1 MNTKIINKVLFF
13 DRKFIIVGVNFYV
26 LYVWPDKKNLQNIVE
41 SDIKCF
47 RNLLNYRNINILRSI
62 CQINISYVKKNKKK
76 ESMLKINELD
86 FYNYPIKKYKKE
98 NVNYINKNCNKF
110 LELVYIEVINETIV
124 FKKNDNHAIERNLYN
139 KIKNLLLKI
148 CLNNIIY
155 EKIES
160 IKNMNIIKTFNNQ
173 DYFKKNKLSNKYIN
187 KYLINSFFRNNSRL
201 NVINTRCKCYEY
213 TFSDVTTHFV
223 SL

>member
-98 NVNYINKNCNKF
+98 KVNYINKNCNKF

-124 FKKNDNHAIERNLYN
+124 FKK
-139 KIKNLLLKI
+139 K
-148 CLNNIIY
+148 
-155 EKIES
+155 
-160 IKNMNIIKTFNNQ
+160 
-173 DYFKKNKLSNKYIN
+173 
-187 KYLINSFFRNNSRL
+187 
-201 NVINTRCKCYEY
+201 
-213 TFSDVTTHFV
+213 
-223 SL
+223 